1 MKSKIL
7 SLTLVAGSLIYTSVF
22 SQKSVETTAA
32 LDFRQYGE
40 ALMKGDAEL
49 AKKKLI
55 KAKESIDIAAAH
67 ADTKESAKTLYYKGE
82 IYSNFLTLGM
92 MSADTNFIKLAGDD
106 AMEVSI
112 ASFKKGYAVSDKF
125 DGEIKDAVLNKK
137 MELEKFT
144 GILYEQKEFKGALEI
159 YDVQVQLSAA
169 LNMVDSLSIFNGG
182 ICAEKIENYSAAAE
196 RYLKCVEIGYKVPEI
211 YTMASNVLRRDKK
224 GQEAKDLITRG
235 RKLYPTDKGMLLELV
250 NTSIDEGN
258 SAEAEKHLQEAIAA
272 DPANKQLWY
281 VIGTIYIDLKQN
293 DKAEA
298 ALNKAIEI
306 DPNYA
311 DAQYQLGAHLVGV
324 AGGLKQQASQLK
336 FGDTNYDVLLAQG
349 DEYYK
354 RALAPLDAYILKYP
368 NDKDVLTILFQINKS
383 LKNTE
388 KALEYKKR
396 ADAIK

>member
-125 DGEIKDAVLNKK
+125 DGEIKDAVSNKK
-137 MELEKFT
+137 MELEKIT

-224 GQEAKDLITRG
+224 GQEAKDLITKG

-272 DPANKQLWY
+272 DPTNKQLWY

>member
-7 SLTLVAGSLIYTSVF
+7 SLTLVAGSLISTSVF

-82 IYSNFLTLGM
+82 IYSNFLTVGM
-92 MSADTNFIKLAGDD
+92 MSADTNFMKLAGED

-112 ASFKKGYAVSDKF
+112 AAFKKGYAVSDKF
-125 DGEIKDAVLNKK
+125 DGEIKDAVFNKK

-159 YDVQVQLSAA
+159 YDVQVKLSDA

-182 ICAEKIENYSAAAE
+182 ICAEKIENYSAAAD

-224 GQEAKDLITRG
+224 GQAAKDLITKG

-272 DPANKQLWY
+272 DPKNKQLWY

-293 DKAEA
+293 DKAEE

-324 AGGLKQQASQLK
+324 AGGLKLEASRLK
-336 FGDTNYDVLLAQG
+336 FGDPNYDVLLAKG

-354 RALAPLDAYILKYP
+354 KALTPLDAYILKYP